1 VKTSCGVLLRIL
13 AVVALLFGLSPQQ
26 SVAEEFGSIRGRL
39 IDVQTGMGIGGA
51 QIHIVSHWANRYA
64 RTDPQGFFSFAG
76 VDPGRYTVV
85 AGPTPVPY
93 HMACSV
99 GLIDISQDET
109 ATLKLT
115 WTKQLLLSSIC
126 VIHSKSISTVAS
138 YAVEDTGNPPG
149 FLISEGP

>member
-1 VKTSCGVLLRIL
+1 MKTSYVPLLKAL
-13 AVVALLFGLSPQQ
+13 VVMALLLALCPQQ
-26 SVAEEFGSIRGRL
+26 SRGEEFGSIRGRL
-39 IDVQTGMGIGGA
+39 IDEQTGMGISGA

-85 AGPTPVPY
+85 AGPTPEPY

-109 ATLKLT
+109 KTLKLT
-115 WTKQLLLSSIC
+115 WTKQLRLDSIC
-126 VIHSKSISTVAS
+126 VIRAKSIFTATI
-138 YAVEDTGNPPG
+138 YTVEDTGNPPG
-149 FLISEGP
+149 FLIPKGP